1 MIEKLIQENY
11 KLPLNLTSSLKIIKK
26 NDLGI
31 AINFEQ
37 ELNQEKKKTTQ
48 QIQESKKSI
57 IDNLIKEKSKIL
69 FDLNDQIKEF
79 ERHKNILLEKIES
92 SSKDILLDLLKNFH
106 LDISYKEK
114 LNYSLSKL
122 ISRYRDEK
130 NIYLVVQSTQD
141 LKKLEVDIPVEWK
154 ITEDPNIN
162 STCKLVLE
170 SSVAECNFDA
180 LFKEITYMLDQ
191 T

>member
-154 ITEDPNIN
+154 ITEDPSIN